1 MSDGRCSLLL
11 ACGLFALLR
20 LLPLVAVR
28 RTLLY
33 ALHARILSSD
43 VALRR
48 MGRPAGLVV
57 ALPALFAAAA
67 ILRQRQRRAGGRDD
81 GGDGQR
87 RLDVAKSEGQFH
99 RVDPVACRRALACVQ
114 QVLHRPQ

>member
-1 MSDGRCSLLL
+1 MLL

-20 LLPLVAVR
+20 LLPLIAVR
-28 RTLLY
+28 RALLR
-33 ALHARILSSD
+33 ALRARLLSGA
-43 VALRR
+43 VAL
-48 MGRPAGLVV
+48 GRLGRTAGLVV

-67 ILRQRQRRAGGRDD
+67 ILRQRRAGGRDD
-81 GGDGQR
+81 GGDSQR
-87 RLDVAKSEGQFH
+87 RLDEAKSEGQLH